1 LRIADRTASAAHVPQ
16 VIGSA
21 QTGVFLELTRG
32 PARVMVRQI
41 LLRVAAQTGRQQ
53 EGVGEDIQHG
63 LSPFRLSMIA
73 FAISGAMMRLRK
85 SFEL

>member
-1 LRIADRTASAAHVPQ
+1 VPQ

-21 QTGVFLELTRG
+21 QACVFLELARRA
-32 PARVMVRQI
+32 ARVVAGQI
-41 LLRVAAQTGRQQ
+41 LLPVLAQTGREQ

-73 FAISGAMMRLRK
+73 FAMNAAMMRLRK
-85 SFEL
+85 S